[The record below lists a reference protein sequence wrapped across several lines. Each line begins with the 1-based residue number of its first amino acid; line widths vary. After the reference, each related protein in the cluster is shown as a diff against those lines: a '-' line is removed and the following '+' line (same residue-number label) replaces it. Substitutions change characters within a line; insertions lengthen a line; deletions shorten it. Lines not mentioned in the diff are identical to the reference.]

1 MNTAFWTSHNTNIHH
16 LVNSAW
22 QMEGTPSYS
31 HETILPKGV
40 VELIFSFSEVPA
52 FSHSPTDQKNNTPRC
67 FINGMNSMPLYLKT
81 PAHQFFF
88 GIGLNPLA
96 VKKLLAVSP
105 GMFLNSVTDLTLI
118 SKDFDSLWHQLADA
132 GTFQQ
137 RVIIIHQWAG
147 KKQSAFSEQELAFS
161 SYLHD
166 TSPAGPVTG
175 LASRFCYSVRQ
186 LNRKSNDLFGMST
199 ESLTSYKRYLHSV
212 RWLHHSNES
221 LTSVGYECGFYD
233 QAHFIREFRD
243 YTGITPGDYRRQKS
257 DMPAHLFR

>member
-1 MNTAFWTSHNTNIHH
+1 MNTTFFASNNTAIRQ
-16 LVNSAW
+16 LVNAAW
-22 QMEGTPSYS
+22 QVEGTPSYR

-40 VELIFSFSEVPA
+40 IELVFSFSKEPA
-52 FSHSPTDQKNNTPRC
+52 FSHSFTDQKINTPRC
-67 FINGMNSMPLYLKT
+67 FINGMNNMPLYLKT

-88 GIGLNPLA
+88 GVELNPLA

-105 GMFLNSVTDLTLI
+105 GVFLNSVTDLTLI
-118 SKDFDSLWHQLADA
+118 SNDFDGLWHQLAEA
-132 GTFQQ
+132 GSFQQ
-137 RVIIIHQWAG
+137 RVTIIHQWAG
-147 KKQSAFSEQELAFS
+147 KKQSTFSEQELAFS

-166 TSPAGPVTG
+166 TSPAGAVTG
-175 LASRFCYSVRQ
+175 LASRFCYSIRQ
-186 LNRKSNDLFGMST
+186 LSRKSNDLFGMST
-199 ESLTSYKRYLHSV
+199 ESLISYKRYLHSV

-257 DMPAHLFR
+257 DMPAHLFG